1 MHLTLC
7 PLLLLTALTIGAS
20 SPDKMY
26 ADLPA
31 QVSPPNVLLI
41 SVDDLN
47 DWVGCL
53 AGHPQAKT
61 PNIDRLASRGVL
73 FTNAHCQAPVCN
85 PSRTSLMTSLYPSS
99 SGIYFLNPD
108 LTQSPVARK
117 SRLMPD
123 RFLAEGYQVAA
134 AGKLFHGPQNK
145 KHLPNYA
152 GNFGGFGP
160 MPQDKISPF
169 PGHPLWDWGAYP
181 DPSTLMPDQK
191 IAAWATK
198 QLNQSNPQPKWLGVG
213 FYRPHVP
220 QFAPQKWFDLHPLEQ
235 VELPLTKANDLADI
249 PPYGRDITRLKH
261 IAPTDGW
268 VTNNDQQKPLVQ
280 SYLASVSFVDEQIGK
295 VLDALEASAQSNN
308 TYVVLFSDHGFH
320 LGEKQRYAKRS
331 LWQDSTRV
339 PLIIAGP
346 GISRGSKCQA
356 AVQLLD
362 IYPTLLELTGLSADD
377 SHEGHSLVPLL
388 KNPQANW
395 PHFARTSFGPGNY
408 AITSQDHRYIHY
420 NDGSEEFYDLR
431 KDPNE
436 FTNLIH
442 RTDLALKIDNHRQKM
457 PITRHAI
464 LGQNS
469 TGHQSYIAT
478 EAKHHSRSHPPQQA
492 NGIKIGEV
500 RDDRAIVWTRLTKSD
515 ERNQSGKPFPK
526 TKKRNQTD
534 RPKWNLEEMK
544 GSVPGAMGQV
554 RLKYWPLE
562 KSQNAITTAWK
573 DVDPEMDYIHQFSLE
588 NLQPGTRYSVIS
600 EARRDRENEI
610 SSRVEGSFKTALN
623 AEQIGD
629 VAFSV
634 VTGQEYHRRD
644 DDVNGHKIYPRMQ
657 ELGVDFFVH
666 TGDIEYYDKTGP
678 FADTLPLARFKWNR
692 IYAMPFQR
700 DFHNQTAS
708 YFMKDDHDTLKNDCW
723 PGQNYGDISWEQGLQ
738 LFREQVPMGESTFRT
753 IRWGRDLQI
762 WLVEGR
768 DFRSDNRM
776 PDGPDKTIWGD
787 KQKQWFFDSVKN
799 SDATFRIL
807 ISPTPVVGP
816 DRGNKKDNH
825 ANVGFTH
832 EGNEIR
838 KFISQQK
845 DMYVVC
851 GDRHWQYVSV
861 DPISGVR
868 EYSCGP
874 TTNKHAGGFRKSD
887 QSEMHRY
894 LNIKGGF
901 LRVEVTRDEKGNPQ
915 AIFRHHDVNGNILN
929 EDRRTPQRQPPAP

>member
-1 MHLTLC
+1 MQSIFC
-7 PLLLLTALTIGAS
+7 PFLLMAAITIGLS
-20 SPDKMY
+20 SAAQTY
-26 ADLPA
+26 AEIPPP
-31 QVSPPNVLLI
+31 STRPNVLLI

-53 AGHPQAKT
+53 GGHPQAKT
-61 PNIDRLASRGVL
+61 PQIDRLASRGVI

-85 PSRTSLMTSLYPSS
+85 PSRASLMTSLYPSS
-99 SGIYFLNPD
+99 TGIYFLNPD
-108 LTQSPVARK
+108 LAKSPVARPK
-117 SRLMPD
+117 RLMPA
-123 RFLAEGYQVAA
+123 RFLAEGYRVAA
-134 AGKLFHGPQNK
+134 AGKLFHGPQNQK
-145 KHLPNYA
+145 YLPNYA

-160 MPQDKISPF
+160 MPAKKLSPF

-181 DPSTLMPDQK
+181 DQSVSMPDQK
-191 IAAWATK
+191 IAAWAAEQIATPT
-198 QLNQSNPQPKWLGVG
+198 PQPKWLGVG
-213 FYRPHVP
+213 FFRPHVP
-220 QFAPQKWFDLHPLEQ
+220 QFAPQKWFDLHPLED
-235 VELPLTKANDLADI
+235 VKLPLTKDRDLDDI
-249 PPYGRDITRLKH
+249 PAYGRDITRLKH
-261 IAPTDGW
+261 IAPTSAW
-268 VTNNDQQKPLVQ
+268 VETHDQQKQLVQ
-280 SYLASVSFVDEQIGK
+280 SYLASVSFVDDQIGK
-295 VLDALEASAQSNN
+295 VLDALDTSAQADN
-308 TYVVLFSDHGFH
+308 TFVVLFSDHGFH

-331 LWQDSTRV
+331 LWRDSTRV

-346 GISRGSKCQA
+346 GIPAGRQCDA

-362 IYPTLLELTGLSADD
+362 IYPTLLELTGLSPDA

-388 KNPQANW
+388 DNPQANW
-395 PHFARTSFGPGNY
+395 PYFARTSFGPGNY
-408 AITSQDHRYIHY
+408 AITSRDYRYIQY
-420 NDGSEEFYDLR
+420 NDGSEEFYDHR
-431 KDPNE
+431 DDENE
-436 FTNLIH
+436 LTNLID
-442 RTDLALKIDNHRQKM
+442 RPEQATKIDLHRQNV
-457 PITRHAI
+457 PVNRHPI

-469 TGHQSYIAT
+469 TGHHSYNAT
-478 EAKHHSRSHPPQQA
+478 EAKHQPPVLPPQQA

-500 RDDRAIVWTRLTKSD
+500 QSRHAIVWTRLTQND
-515 ERNQSGKPFPK
+515 ERNRLGTPFPNAS
-526 TKKRNQTD
+526 KRTQSPK
-534 RPKWNLEEMK
+534 PKWNLAEME
-544 GSVPGAMGQV
+544 GAAAGAKGQV
-554 RLKYWPLE
+554 RLKYWP
-562 KSQNAITTAWK
+562 QNTPQATVTTDWQ
-573 DVDPEMDYIHQFSLE
+573 DVDPEKDYTHQFSLTKLE
-588 NLQPGTRYSVIS
+588 PGTRYSVSS
-600 EARRDRENEI
+600 EARANPESGI
-610 SSRVEGSFKTALN
+610 TSRVEGSFKTALN
-623 AEQIGD
+623 ADQIGD

-644 DDVNGHKIYPRMQ
+644 DVANGHKIYPQMQ
-657 ELGVDFFVH
+657 ELGTDFFVH
-666 TGDIEYYDKTGP
+666 TGDIVYYDKAGP

-692 IYAMPFQR
+692 TYAMPFQR

-738 LFREQVPMGESTFRT
+738 LFREQVPMGESTYRT

-768 DFRSDNRM
+768 DFRSPNRM
-776 PDGPDKTIWGD
+776 PDGPEKTIWGEE
-787 KQKQWFFDSVKN
+787 QKQWLFNSVKN

-807 ISPTPVVGP
+807 ISPTPIVGP

-838 KFISQQK
+838 NFVSQQE

-861 DPISGVR
+861 DPVTGVR

-901 LRVEVTRDEKGNPQ
+901 LRVEVNRDENGKPQ
-915 AIFRHHDVNGNILN
+915 AIFRHHDVNGNVLH
-929 EDRRTPQRQPPAP
+929 EDRRTPQKNSQIP